1 MYKPHTIEQYIKSIA
16 FWKKTL
22 RWSISCSLLCHASD

>member
-1 MYKPHTIEQYIKSIA
+1 MYKPHTIEQYKVYR
-16 FWKKTL
+16 FLEETL